1 MAGLRLMR
9 SGRTSVERLAATDD
23 GGAVGRPQ
31 GGGGVDHPNEVQQK
45 RVQTDKR
52 FCPPGVL
59 TTRKSNIAYSIIGE

>member
-1 MAGLRLMR
+1 MVR
-9 SGRTSVERLAATDD
+9 D

-52 FCPPGVL
+52 F
-59 TTRKSNIAYSIIGE
+59 